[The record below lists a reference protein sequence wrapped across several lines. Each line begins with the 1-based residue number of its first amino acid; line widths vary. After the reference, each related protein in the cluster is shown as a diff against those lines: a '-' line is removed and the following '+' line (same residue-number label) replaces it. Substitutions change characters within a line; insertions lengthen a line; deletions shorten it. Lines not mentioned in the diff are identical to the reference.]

1 MMRKTM
7 ILFTAAL
14 AASCAQAQQPA
25 PAPVKSATAKGL
37 LIVGNKAEDTVSF
50 IDLASGRELGRS
62 PTGRAPHEIAISPDG
77 RQAAVVNY
85 FGTAIDVYDI
95 ASRARVRTVDLSPGQ
110 SPHGLVW
117 LNDGRLI
124 AATERSRSVT
134 VIDTKRGFALSS
146 VPTDQQGSHM
156 VVVSPDGK
164 LAYTGNMGS
173 GTVSVL
179 NLETKQKVRDFT
191 VGGRPEGIALNKD
204 GSELWVADL
213 SGSSV
218 QAFDTRDFKKLA
230 ELETGKAPI
239 RVLTSPDGRW
249 VITSNLDSGTVTVID
264 AKTRQKVR
272 DIVVSGEKAAGQI
285 TLAFSADGKLL
296 YVAETSR
303 DTVAEVDFATGKV
316 LRRLQT
322 GRNGDGLAVTS

>member
-1 MMRKTM
+1 MMRRTT
-7 ILFTAAL
+7 ILLAAAL
-14 AASCAQAQQPA
+14 AAVGCAQAQQPVA
-25 PAPVKSATAKGL
+25 PAKSSAAKGT

-62 PTGRAPHEIAISPDG
+62 PTGRAPHEIAVSPDG

-95 ASRARVRTVDLSPGQ
+95 ASRARVRTIDLSPGQ

-117 LNDGRLI
+117 LQDGRLV

-134 VIDTKRGFALSS
+134 VVDTKRNYALSS

-179 NLETKQKVRDFT
+179 NLETKQKIRDFT

-218 QAFDTRDFKKLA
+218 QAFDTRDFKKLV
-230 ELETGKAPI
+230 EVPTGKAPI

-249 VITSNLDSGTVTVID
+249 VITSNLDTGTVT
-264 AKTRQKVR
+264 
-272 DIVVSGEKAAGQI
+272 
-285 TLAFSADGKLL
+285 
-296 YVAETSR
+296 
-303 DTVAEVDFATGKV
+303 
-316 LRRLQT
+316 
-322 GRNGDGLAVTS
+322 